1 MQNLKR
7 KQQNE
12 QFAQA
17 SNDAEYSMAAKAG
30 SVVAGI
36 GSFAMSSMASAAVDT
51 TTITTAITDAATA
64 VGVIGA
70 AVVLVV
76 LGIKT
81 YKWVTRSL

>member
-1 MQNLKR
+1 MKSAFNR
-7 KQQNE
+7 RV
-12 QFAQA
+12 AQL
-17 SNDAEYSMAAKAG
+17 MAAGLSLTA
-30 SVVAGI
+30 
-36 GSFAMSSMASAAVDT
+36 AMAQAAVDT
-51 TTITTAITDAATA
+51 TAITTGVTDAATA